1 MTFSPASLL
10 ERLGEL
16 ETTTNEPERYVIA
29 LSGGLDSTVLAA
41 ALALTREVHGKA
53 LLAVHVDHQLQPE
66 SAAWSEH
73 CRDLA
78 AGLDIDFAT
87 ERIDVDPNSGS
98 GLEAAARAA
107 RYEALA
113 EHLRPGD
120 WLLSAHHR
128 DDQAETLLMNLM
140 RGSGPAGIAG
150 IGLINPLGRG
160 WLVRPLIDVSRT
172 ALEAYAADAKLA
184 WIEDPSNEDRRFD
197 RNYLRHEIL
206 LRLEQRWPGVTSRL
220 AKSASLA
227 GEAATLLAD
236 LADLDLRSIGD
247 RPERINTD
255 GLSALSEPRQRNL
268 LRYAIRQAGLLS
280 PPTAQ
285 LNAVLQELVGAKEDA
300 QPLVSW
306 SGAEA
311 RRYRGKL
318 YILPADGEAV
328 LAAELQC
335 LGSSPLELV
344 HGLGTLTLSPGATPG
359 LSQAVIEQG
368 LTVRYRGG
376 GEEIQPVG
384 HAHTRKLKKLL
395 QEEGVVPWMRE
406 RIPLVY
412 SGDELVAVADLW
424 IAAGAVS
431 SPGTGVHWNSR
442 PALH

>member
-1 MTFSPASLL
+1 VTFSPASLL
-10 ERLGEL
+10 DRLGEL
-16 ETTTNEPERYVIA
+16 ETTSNKPERYVIA

-53 LLAVHVDHQLQPE
+53 LLAVHVDHQLQAE
-66 SAAWSEH
+66 SAAWSDH

-78 AGLDIDFAT
+78 DGLDIDFT
-87 ERIDVDPNSGS
+87 TRRVDVDPNSGS

-107 RYEALA
+107 RYKALA
-113 EHLRPGD
+113 EHLRSGD

-128 DDQAETLLMNLM
+128 DDQAETLLLNLM

-150 IGLINPLGRG
+150 IGLINPFGHG

-172 ALEAYAADAKLA
+172 ALEEYAADAKLT
-184 WIEDPSNEDRRFD
+184 WVEDPSNEDRRFD

-206 LRLEQRWPGVTSRL
+206 LRLEQRWPGVTRRL

-227 GEAATLLAD
+227 GEAATLLTN

-247 RPERINTD
+247 RPDRIDID
-255 GLSALSEPRQRNL
+255 GLLALSEARQRNL
-268 LRYAIRQAGLLS
+268 LRHAIRQTGLPS

-285 LNAVLQELVGAKEDA
+285 LNAVLLEVVTAKEDA
-300 QPLVSW
+300 RPLVTW
-306 SGAEA
+306 PGAEA

-318 YILPADGEAV
+318 YVLPADGEAALV
-328 LAAELQC
+328 TEPQC
-335 LGSSPLELV
+335 FGSSPLELAD
-344 HGLGTLTLSPGATPG
+344 GLGTLELAPGAAPG
-359 LSQAVIEQG
+359 LSQAIIEQG
-368 LTVRYRGG
+368 LTVHYRKG

-384 HAHTRKLKKLL
+384 HTHTRKLKKLL

-424 IAAGAVS
+424 IAAGAAS
-431 SPGTGVHWNSR
+431 SPGTGVQWKSR

>member
-66 SAAWSEH
+66 SAAWSER

-172 ALEAYAADAKLA
+172 ALEEYAADAKLA

-227 GEAATLLAD
+227 GEAVSLLAD

-247 RPERINTD
+247 RPERINID

-285 LNAVLQELVGAKEDA
+285 LNAVLLELVTAKEDA
-300 QPLVSW
+300 QPLVTW
-306 SGAEA
+306 PGAEV
-311 RRYRGKL
+311 RRYRDKL
-318 YILPADGEAV
+318 YILASDTEGALNWDGMQLGATSLDLGPGMGS
-328 LAAELQC
+328 LAL
-335 LGSSPLELV
+335 SSGAP
-344 HGLGTLTLSPGATPG
+344 HGLADAVIAQG
-359 LSQAVIEQG
+359 LSVHC
-368 LTVRYRGG
+368 RRG

-424 IAAGAVS
+424 IAAAAAS
-431 SPGTGVHWNSR
+431 SPGTGVQWSSR

>member
-1 MTFSPASLL
+1 VTFSPVSLL
-10 ERLGEL
+10 DRLGEL
-16 ETTTNEPERYVIA
+16 ETTTNKPKRYVIA

-41 ALALTREVHGKA
+41 ALAQTREAHGKA

-66 SAAWSEH
+66 SAAWTEH

-78 AGLDIDFAT
+78 AGLGIEFAT
-87 ERIDVDPNSGS
+87 ERVDVDPNSGS

-113 EHLRPGD
+113 EHLQPGD

-150 IGLINPLGRG
+150 IGLINPFGRG

-172 ALEAYAADAKLA
+172 ALEDYAADSKLPCVA
-184 WIEDPSNEDRRFD
+184 DPSNDDRRFD

-236 LADLDLRSIGD
+236 LADLDLCSIGD
-247 RPERINTD
+247 RPERINID
-255 GLSALSEPRQRNL
+255 GLLALSEPRQRNL
-268 LRYAIRQAGLLS
+268 LRYAIRQAGLPA

-285 LNAVLQELVGAKEDA
+285 LNAVLQELVTAREDA
-300 QPLVSW
+300 QPLVTW
-306 SGAEA
+306 PGAEA

-318 YILPADGEAV
+318 YVLPAGGEAA
-328 LAAELQC
+328 LATEPQC
-335 LGSSPLELV
+335 FGSSPLELAD
-344 HGLGTLTLSPGATPG
+344 GLGTLKLAPGAAPG
-359 LSQAVIEQG
+359 LSQTVIEQG
-368 LTVRYRGG
+368 LTVRYRRG

-412 SGDELVAVADLW
+412 SGDDLVAVADFW
-424 IAAGAVS
+424 IAAGAAS
-431 SPGTGVHWNSR
+431 SPGTGVHWNGR

>member
-10 ERLGEL
+10 DRLGEL
-16 ETTTNEPERYVIA
+16 ETTTNKPERFVIA

-41 ALALTREVHGKA
+41 ALAVTREVHGKA
-53 LLAVHVDHQLQPE
+53 LLAVHIDHQLQSE

-78 AGLDIDFAT
+78 ARLDIDFAA
-87 ERIDVDPNSGS
+87 ERVDVDPNSGS

-113 EHLRPGD
+113 GHLRPGD

-140 RGSGPAGIAG
+140 RGSGPAGLAG
-150 IGLINPLGRG
+150 IGLINPFGPG

-172 ALEAYAADAKLA
+172 ALEEYAADAKLA
-184 WIEDPSNEDRRFD
+184 WVEDPSNEDRRFD

-227 GEAATLLAD
+227 GEAATLLAN

-247 RPERINTD
+247 RPERINID
-255 GLSALSEPRQRNL
+255 GLSALSAARQRNL
-268 LRYAIRQAGLLS
+268 LRYAIRQAGLPS

-285 LNAVLQELVGAKEDA
+285 LNAVLQDLVSAKEDA
-300 QPLVSW
+300 QPLVNW
-306 SGAEA
+306 PGAEA

-318 YILPADGEAV
+318 YVLPADGEAA
-328 LAAELQC
+328 LAAESER
-335 LGSSPLELV
+335 LGSSPLELA
-344 HGLGTLTLSPGATPG
+344 HGLGILTLSSEAASG
-359 LSQAVIEQG
+359 LSQTVIERG
-368 LTVRYRGG
+368 LTVRYRKG
-376 GEEIQPVG
+376 GEKIQPVG

-424 IAAGAVS
+424 IAAGAAS
-431 SPGTGVHWNSR
+431 SPGTGVRWNGR

>member
-1 MTFSPASLL
+1 MD
-10 ERLGEL
+10 RLGEL
-16 ETTTNEPERYVIA
+16 ETATNKPERYVIA

-41 ALALTREVHGKA
+41 ALAATREAHGKA
-53 LLAVHVDHQLQPE
+53 LLAVHVDHQLQAE

-78 AGLDIDFAT
+78 VRLDIDFAAV
-87 ERIDVDPNSGS
+87 RVDVDPNSGG

-113 EHLRPGD
+113 VQLRPGD

-128 DDQAETLLMNLM
+128 DDQAETLLLNLM
-140 RGSGPAGIAG
+140 RGSGPAGLAG

-172 ALEAYAADAKLA
+172 ALEEYAADAKLT
-184 WIEDPSNEDRRFD
+184 WVEDPSNEDRRFD

-206 LRLEQRWPGVTSRL
+206 LRLEHRWPGVTRGL

-227 GEAATLLAD
+227 GEAATLLTE

-247 RPERINTD
+247 RPERINID
-255 GLSALSEPRQRNL
+255 GLPALSEARQRNL
-268 LRYAIRQAGLLS
+268 LRHAIRQAGLPS
-280 PPTAQ
+280 APTAQ
-285 LNAVLQELVGAKEDA
+285 LNAVLQELVTAKEDA
-300 QPLVSW
+300 QPLVTW
-306 SGAEA
+306 PGAEA

-318 YILPADGEAV
+318 YVLPADGEVALV
-328 LAAELQC
+328 AEPQWS
-335 LGSSPLELV
+335 GSLPLELG
-344 HGLGTLTLSPGATPG
+344 HGLGALTLSPGAEPG
-359 LSQAVIEQG
+359 LSQTVIERG
-368 LTVRYRGG
+368 LTVRYRSG
-376 GEEIQPVG
+376 GEEIQAVG
-384 HAHTRKLKKLL
+384 DAHTRKLKKLL

-424 IAAGAVS
+424 IAADAAS
-431 SPGTGVHWNSR
+431 SPGTGVHWHGR